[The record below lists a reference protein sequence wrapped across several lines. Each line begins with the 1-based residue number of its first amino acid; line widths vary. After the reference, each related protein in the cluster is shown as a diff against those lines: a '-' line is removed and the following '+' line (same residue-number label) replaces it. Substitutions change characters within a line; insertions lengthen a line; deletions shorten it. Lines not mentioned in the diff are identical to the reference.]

1 MIFGLRIDVIL
12 YAVVIVLGLY
22 FFPKITLCVV
32 AILFVIR
39 YVVNKLLDRDM
50 ERDRLRM
57 EKEFSAFLSNIE
69 NERPPQDPEK
79 ETVDPHQTG

>member
-1 MIFGLRIDVIL
+1 MIFGVRIDVIL
-12 YAVVIVLGLY
+12 YTVVIVLGLY

-32 AILFVIR
+32 VIFFVIR

-57 EKEFSAFLSNIE
+57 EKRFSGFLSNID

-79 ETVDPHQTG
+79 RDH

>member
-1 MIFGLRIDVIL
+1 MIFGVRIDVIL
-12 YAVVIVLGLY
+12 YTVVIVLGLY

-32 AILFVIR
+32 VIFFVIR

-57 EKEFSAFLSNIE
+57 EKEFAGFLSNIE
-69 NERPPQDPEK
+69 DERPPQDPEK
-79 ETVDPHQTG
+79 RDH